1 MSEQEYKGIVR
12 RYLNAFN
19 DRDRDTL
26 SEVLAD
32 DVVEHGVH
40 EEFHGP
46 EDVIEY
52 LDSHFKAFPDYSG
65 EAGRVI
71 AEDDVV
77 AVQYTVEGTHT
88 GEYQGVEPTG
98 HTVEWSGLAMYRIE
112 DGEIAEI
119 WIEEDRL
126 GLLQQLEVI
135 EPPSHL
141 RI

>member
-1 MSEQEYKGIVR
+1 MSEHENKDLVR

-19 DRDRDTL
+19 ERDRDTL
-26 SEVLAD
+26 SDVLAD
-32 DVVEHGVH
+32 DVVEHSVH

-52 LDSHFKAFPDYSG
+52 LDSHFTAFPDYSG
-65 EAGRVI
+65 EAGLVV

-77 AVQYTVEGTHT
+77 SVQYTVEGTHT

-98 HTVEWSGLAMYRIE
+98 HTVEWTGLAMYRIE

-126 GLLQQLEVI
+126 GLLQQLEIV